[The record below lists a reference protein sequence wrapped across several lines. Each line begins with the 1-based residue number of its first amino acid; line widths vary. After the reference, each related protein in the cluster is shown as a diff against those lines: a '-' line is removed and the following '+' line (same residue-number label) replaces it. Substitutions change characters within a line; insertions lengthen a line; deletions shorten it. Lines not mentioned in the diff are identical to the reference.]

1 MAGKVIDKDKGMR
14 DIQKRLKNLKG
25 QKHVVIGILGS
36 GDVDGFSLA
45 DIATVHEFGSEDGHI
60 PQRSFLRST
69 HDKKLKENQA
79 LLKKLKSK
87 LLKEDTDKV
96 LNTIGSV
103 IQGQIVEAI
112 NNGIGPPLKSQTI
125 KRKGSSKP
133 LIDTGHLK
141 ASITFEVR
149 K

>member
-1 MAGKVIDKDKGMR
+1 MAGKVVDKDRGMR
-14 DIQKRLKNLKG
+14 GIQKHLKKLKG
-25 QKHVVIGILGS
+25 QKHVVVGILGS
-36 GDVDGFSLA
+36 GETDAFSLV

-60 PQRSFLRST
+60 PQRSFLRAT
-69 HDKKLKENQA
+69 HDKKIKENQA
-79 LLKKLKSK
+79 LLNRLKSK
-87 LLKEDTDKV
+87 LLKEDPDKI
-96 LNTIGSV
+96 LNILGSV

-112 NNGIGPPLKSQTI
+112 NNGIGPELKPQTI

-141 ASITFEVR
+141 ASVTFEVR